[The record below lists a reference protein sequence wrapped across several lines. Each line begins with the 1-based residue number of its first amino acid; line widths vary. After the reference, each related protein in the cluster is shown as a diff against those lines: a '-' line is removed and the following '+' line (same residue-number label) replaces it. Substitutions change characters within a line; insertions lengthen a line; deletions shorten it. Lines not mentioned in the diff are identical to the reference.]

1 MHAVSRSKSVSESYG
16 GLDGFNACCKAFHLT
31 VSIVKIHS
39 STDRI
44 LIESV
49 KSSILFLDQFV
60 KAVPSIPHRL
70 LTSKE
75 SLRSIKEVQK
85 SIRVLHSVCAQAKIK
100 ANMQLTNCIPKFKK
114 CVERFVI
121 EMVKLLK
128 NEALEVEL
136 GELKHRDL
144 QGNALQSSQLF
155 PSQA

>member
-1 MHAVSRSKSVSESYG
+1 
-16 GLDGFNACCKAFHLT
+16 
-31 VSIVKIHS
+31 
-39 STDRI
+39 
-44 LIESV
+44 
-49 KSSILFLDQFV
+49 V